1 MLAYFLYM
9 GLLSLV
15 LLVWLIYVLRE
26 PGAGAP
32 PP

>member
-15 LLVWLIYVLRE
+15 LLMWLIFALRE
-26 PGAGAP
+26 PSAGDP
-32 PP
+32 PK